1 MQPFSKNLNKYL
13 WETVAFIIMQCCPKD
28 PEIKLTWEQKLQDE
42 EEISS
47 EEIEKICKNL
57 RVLANPTRLRIAYL
71 LSKRDYCVC
80 ELVYK
85 LEEKQSLISH
95 HLAVMKQNGIV
106 DSYNHSK
113 WKYYRLNQN
122 VNSILENLKGN

>member
-1 MQPFSKNLNKYL
+1 
-13 WETVAFIIMQCCPKD
+13 MQCCPKD
-28 PEIKLTWEQKLQDE
+28 PEIKLTWEQKLQAE
-42 EEISS
+42 KEISS
-47 EEIEKICKNL
+47 EEIERICKNL

-85 LEEKQSLISH
+85 LEEKQNLISH
-95 HLAVMKQNGIV
+95 HLAVMKQSGIV
-106 DSYNHSK
+106 DSYNHSI

>member
-1 MQPFSKNLNKYL
+1 
-13 WETVAFIIMQCCPKD
+13 MQCCPKD
-28 PEIKLTWEQKLQDE
+28 PEIKLTWEQELQDE
-42 EEISS
+42 KEISS
-47 EEIEKICKNL
+47 DEIDRICKNL

-85 LEEKQSLISH
+85 LEEKQNLISH
-95 HLAVMKQNGIV
+95 HLAVMKQSGIV
-106 DSYNHSK
+106 DSYKRSK

-122 VNSILENLKGN
+122 MNPTLENLKGDQSHSDLGKID

>member
-1 MQPFSKNLNKYL
+1 MR
-13 WETVAFIIMQCCPKD
+13 CCPKD
-28 PEIKLTWEQKLQDE
+28 PGIKLTWEQKLQAE
-42 EEISS
+42 KEISS
-47 EEIEKICKNL
+47 EEIERICKNL

-71 LSKRDYCVC
+71 LYKRDYCVC

-85 LEEKQSLISH
+85 LEEKQNLISH
-95 HLAVMKQNGIV
+95 HLAVMKQSGIV

-113 WKYYRLNQN
+113 WKYYRLNQK